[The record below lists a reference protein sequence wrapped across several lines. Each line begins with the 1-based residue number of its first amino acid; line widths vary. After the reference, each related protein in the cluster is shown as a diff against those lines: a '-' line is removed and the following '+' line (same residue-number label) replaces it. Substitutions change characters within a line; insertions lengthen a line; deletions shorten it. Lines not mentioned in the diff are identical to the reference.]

1 MYNDECYGV
10 GMQTG
15 HKAGS
20 MSMGSHGGPRET
32 VYLTKRV
39 RTSDEFKHQQRE
51 HRQIMSKI
59 HLVLISA
66 QAVPNITPILDD
78 RFRPDQVIMLVSK
91 DMEQRADHLERI
103 YKPRG
108 IKVSR
113 WPIDDAWDIE
123 HIRFRVMELLE
134 RHEQDGIALNA
145 TGGTK
150 PMSIAAYEVFRED
163 DKPIFYV
170 HPERDRLIWM
180 HPGNQTSVDLADRI
194 KLKEYLIAYGANEV
208 KEIHKSGVPDSLR
221 TLTAGLIANI
231 GAYAPAL
238 SSLNWYAASADN
250 RHLRSQELSRDLNG
264 NHAFWELV
272 KVFEAAG
279 LLHQEGNRLGFKDEE
294 ARFIVNGGW
303 LELHAYACC
312 LNLKKSLGIQ
322 DVARSVEV
330 SRQQRHNQVLN
341 ELDVALLKDNR
352 LYLLECKTKGF
363 SGNDRKHDEG
373 AEVLYKLDS
382 LRDLLGGL
390 QAKAML
396 VSFKELNK
404 HNRHRAKELKI
415 EYCCHQDLK
424 FLEEKI
430 GQWLKKQG

>member
-1 MYNDECYGV
+1 
-10 GMQTG
+10 MQTG

-32 VYLTKRV
+32 VYLTKCMGMSEEINHR
-39 RTSDEFKHQQRE
+39 RRE
-51 HRQIMSKI
+51 HRQIMNKI

-91 DMEQRADHLERI
+91 DMEHRAGHLEKI

-113 WPIDDAWDIE
+113 WQIDDAWDVE
-123 HIRFRVMELLE
+123 HVRNRVMELLSEYE
-134 RHEQDGIALNA
+134 RYDIVLNA

-150 PMSIAAYEVFRED
+150 PMSIAAYEVFRTFE
-163 DKPIFYV
+163 KPIFYI
-170 HPERDRLIWM
+170 HPEKDRLIWM
-180 HPGNQTSVDLADRI
+180 HPGDRETVDLADRI
-194 KLKEYLIAYGANEV
+194 KLKEYLMAYGADEV
-208 KEIHKSGVPDSLR
+208 KETYKGGVSSNVRDLTLEFINHIHS
-221 TLTAGLIANI
+221 
-231 GAYAPAL
+231 YATVLP
-238 SSLNWYAASADN
+238 SLNWYAASADN
-250 RHLRSQELSRDLNG
+250 RHLRSHEIGRELKS
-264 NHAFWELV
+264 NHAFWEMLER
-272 KVFEAAG
+272 FENAG
-279 LLHQEGNRLGFKDEE
+279 LLHQDGNRLVFKDEE
-294 ARFIVNGGW
+294 SRFIVNGGW

-312 LNLKKSLGIQ
+312 LNLKKTLGIQ

-330 SRQQRHNQVLN
+330 SRQQGTNKVEN
-341 ELDVALLKDNR
+341 ELDVALLYDNR

-382 LRDLLGGL
+382 LRDRLGGL

-396 VSFKELNK
+396 VSFKELKK

-415 EYCCHQDLK
+415 DYCCHQDLK
-424 FLEEKI
+424 SLQEKI
-430 GQWLKKQG
+430 EFWIKKQG